1 MAKDEDRQAP
11 KKPLFSPRFMRV
23 YFAVCILIVAGYFT
37 IAILNST
44 GVIRI
49 PPEKDNFGGIFGPLW
64 MWTDDPVLRG
74 ILMVVFFA
82 IFLFLLP
89 GLLVVGV
96 YLAIAVL
103 VVSVGGGIIGAL
115 IAIYYLTIVLPLWSM
130 SPTGKVLAVIL
141 GVGVPAFVI
150 RAVVRAYGEQCVT
163 WFTELAVK
171 IFFFIKWKP
180 RAVAVVESGTGP
192 LESTGGTLTM
202 PDIKAE
208 EERLREQMLSL
219 TNMNPSLPAVPT
231 VSTGYRGW
239 IQEVKKRIELRS
251 VHRTREEELKLI
263 QQINVFWEEILR
275 HKKTITALERI
286 DIEKARAAKLEPVQD
301 EATIAEAELRA
312 TKARDEREQIL
323 AAAERRKIPP
333 SPSPRRLTKDEKIVQ
348 IEKETADKIKQHE
361 GNLNVQD
368 MLRRIGEDKKMRVME
383 EPD

>member
-1 MAKDEDRQAP
+1 
-11 KKPLFSPRFMRV
+11 
-23 YFAVCILIVAGYFT
+23 
-37 IAILNST
+37 
-44 GVIRI
+44 
-49 PPEKDNFGGIFGPLW
+49 
-64 MWTDDPVLRG
+64 
-74 ILMVVFFA
+74 
-82 IFLFLLP
+82 
-89 GLLVVGV
+89 
-96 YLAIAVL
+96 
-103 VVSVGGGIIGAL
+103 
-115 IAIYYLTIVLPLWSM
+115 
-130 SPTGKVLAVIL
+130 
-141 GVGVPAFVI
+141 
-150 RAVVRAYGEQCVT
+150 
-163 WFTELAVK
+163 
-171 IFFFIKWKP
+171 
-180 RAVAVVESGTGP
+180 
-192 LESTGGTLTM
+192 M